1 MLGRTTDEPVE
12 PVYRDDGTVGII
24 DLMLSRSIPQSIPD
38 EREHSV
44 IELKR
49 PKQIIDSGV
58 FDQIES
64 YATAIA
70 ADERFRDTDTR
81 WVFWAVSGDMAPNI
95 RCRARKPNKPE
106 GLVLEVAELQI
117 TVWVKSWGQIIEGC
131 RQRLEFFRKNLEYVS
146 DDDSAIALLRRLHSK
161 YLPPALVEN
170 EPSGPAH

>member
-1 MLGRTTDEPVE
+1 MELHHCAESVKLILRRP
-12 PVYRDDGTVGII
+12 
-24 DLMLSRSIPQSIPD
+24 L
-38 EREHSV
+38 V

-49 PKQIIDSGV
+49 PKQVIDSSV

-70 ADERFRDTDTR
+70 SDERFRDTDTR
-81 WVFWAVSGDMAPNI
+81 WVFWAVSDDMAPNI
-95 RCRARKPNKPE
+95 RRRARQPNKPE
-106 GLVLEVAELQI
+106 GLVLEVQELRI

-161 YLPPALVEN
+161 YLPPVLAEN
-170 EPSGPAH
+170 EPSGPARSQ